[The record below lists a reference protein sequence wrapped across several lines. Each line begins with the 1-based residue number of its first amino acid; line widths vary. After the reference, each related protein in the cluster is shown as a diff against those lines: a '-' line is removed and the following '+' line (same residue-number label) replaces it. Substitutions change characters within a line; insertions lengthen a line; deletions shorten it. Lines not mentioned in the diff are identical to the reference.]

1 MEIDRQHI
9 IIKKGTKIMCLNEL
23 GQTIVA
29 ELQCELCCWPEGVEK
44 IEVKQLDVVRKKE
57 NESSLFRSDGF

>member
-1 MEIDRQHI
+1 MEIDRQH
-9 IIKKGTKIMCLNEL
+9 
-23 GQTIVA
+23 IVA
-29 ELQCELCCWPEGVEK
+29 ELQCELCCCPEGK